1 MTTSSFEAIAHW
13 VLARP
18 RPGAFFSDRE
28 RRTITGVAE
37 VLLCGEP
44 SKTTPEAAIKNLE
57 TFLLRGRSRRALRIR
72 LMLGLLEILPL
83 TLGRRPFSR
92 LAPALRRDIVRAHI
106 ARGGHLWK
114 VCSKVRQLVYLGAYS
129 DEVSQSAVG
138 FVQVR
143 LRARYQALS
152 GARPFVAAEGS
163 P

>member
-72 LMLGLLEILPL
+72 LMLALREILPL
-83 TLGRRPFSR
+83 TLGRRPSSR
-92 LAPALRRDIVRAHI
+92 LAPALRRAIVPAHL
-106 ARGGHLWK
+106 APGTSL
-114 VCSKVRQLVYLGAYS
+114 S
-129 DEVSQSAVG
+129 
-138 FVQVR
+138 
-143 LRARYQALS
+143 ALS
-152 GARPFVAAEGS
+152 SKIRHAPIS
-163 P
+163 PR